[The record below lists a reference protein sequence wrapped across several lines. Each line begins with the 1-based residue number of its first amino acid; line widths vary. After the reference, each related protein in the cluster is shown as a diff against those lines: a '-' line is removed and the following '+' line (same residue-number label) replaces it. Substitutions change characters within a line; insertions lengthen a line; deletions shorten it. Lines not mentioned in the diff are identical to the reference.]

1 MTFLANSVG
10 DQLFNYDFHEEQCT
24 PVQILWAYNLF
35 VIFFCMNIQYTYT
48 YTFLV
53 ARTRILTYYIIIML

>member
-24 PVQILWAYNLF
+24 VHSCSNSLGIQI
-35 VIFFCMNIQYTYT
+35 IFDIFLSEYT

-53 ARTRILTYYIIIML
+53 VTYYYIIIML